1 MKKRILNYEAEC
13 YTCERMTWFTED
25 LQQKPEHIGGYDMVW
40 ADCTVC
46 GFGVQ
51 FYGSNAE

>member
-1 MKKRILNYEAEC
+1 VKKRILNYEAEC
-13 YTCERMTWFTED
+13 YTCERLTWFTED
-25 LQQKPEHIGGYDMVW
+25 LSQTPEHIGGYDMVW

-46 GFGVQ
+46 GFGVK

>member
-1 MKKRILNYEAEC
+1 MSKGIITYEAEC
-13 YTCERMTWFTED
+13 YYCEAKTMFTED
-25 LQQKPEHIGGYDMVW
+25 LSQTPEHIGGYDMVW

-46 GFGVQ
+46 GFGVK

>member
-13 YTCERMTWFTED
+13 HTCDRLTWFTED
-25 LQQKPEHIGGYDMVW
+25 LDQKPERLGDSEMIW

>member
-1 MKKRILNYEAEC
+1 MKKRILNFEAEC
-13 YTCERMTWFTED
+13 DHCDKVTWFTED
-25 LQQKPEHIGGYDMVW
+25 LDQVPTPIGGYDMVW

-51 FYGSNAE
+51 YYGSNAE